1 VSLATKNP
9 SLDDVCAVVVTF
21 HPDEAVLERLA
32 TMRSQSGML
41 LIVDNGSDE
50 QTLASLRGWS
60 ERVPDVELLPQG
72 RNIGL
77 ACALNLGLD
86 RALNRGFEYAVTY
99 DQDSVPATD
108 MVRGLLDCLREH
120 PQPQSLAVIGPTI
133 VDRNAPIES
142 YRWLAADPRFP
153 LFFERVAVEHG
164 WRDDVTFVITSG
176 SLMPLTVYRELGPL
190 REDLFIDYVDHEYC
204 LRART
209 AGYRILATGNA
220 RLLHALGD
228 KREFRVGTYAV
239 RPTFHGAERL
249 YYIYRNRLP
258 LLRRYGLLEPH
269 WVVFDV
275 LATTHNLLR
284 VALFENER
292 RRKLGAALQG
302 TVDGFLGRLGP
313 RRQEQPPA

>member
-1 VSLATKNP
+1 MSLATKNP
-9 SLDDVCAVVVTF
+9 LLDDVCAVVVTF
-21 HPDEAVLERLA
+21 HPDESVLERLE

-50 QTLASLRGWS
+50 GTLASLRGWS
-60 ERVPDVELLPQG
+60 ERNPGVELIPQG

-77 ACALNLGLD
+77 ASALNVGLG
-86 RALNRGFEYAVTY
+86 RALDRGFEYAVTY
-99 DQDSVPATD
+99 DQDSVPAAD
-108 MVRGLLDCLREH
+108 MVRGLIKCQREH
-120 PQPQSLAVIGPTI
+120 PRPERLAVIGPTI

-142 YRWLAADPRFP
+142 YRWLASDPRFP
-153 LFFERVAVEHG
+153 LLFERVAVEHG
-164 WRDDVTFVITSG
+164 CRDDVTFVITSG
-176 SLMPLTVYRELGPL
+176 SLMPLTVFRELGPL

-204 LRART
+204 LRAR
-209 AGYRILATGNA
+209 AEGYRILATGNA

-228 KREFRVGTYAV
+228 KRELRLGTYAV

-258 LLRRYGLLEPH
+258 LLRRYGLREPH

-292 RRKLGAALQG
+292 RRKLAAAFQG

-313 RRQEQPPA
+313 RRRERPRA